1 VLLDKRAY
9 GIAALAVLLLT
20 PVFATGPTW
29 IPDVSFKATSLAGWH
44 VLGQAEWRVENGEV
58 VGTAKPGGSGG
69 WLVLDRSYQ
78 DVEFYSA
85 FHCTSGCKTGVL
97 LRAEK
102 TAQGMKGIYVSLT
115 EGDVSTY
122 RMTLGPDGQEL
133 SREPL
138 RPPGGGGAR
147 GGADAGRGGAGARG
161 GAGTE
166 AARGGPD
173 AGRGGAAARGGGGGR
188 SSAPKD
194 LPMAPPRP
202 GLHPGEWNEVEVMID
217 ATTVRTFLNDTSE
230 ATQGPV
236 DEEAGRYGPLAL
248 YVGGA
253 SEVRFKGIAYKDL
266 ATRYAPPEKV
276 SPRFR
281 MQRLNEFYYAWSAA
295 VADFNR
301 DGIPDIVAGPYI
313 YYGPDYT
320 KSREIFSSW
329 AHSPSKEY
337 ASDCMI
343 QLAYDFTGDGWPDV
357 LCSNLG
363 TPIILY
369 VNPKGEARRWDK
381 FTVVSEGVGCEI
393 WDMKDLDGDGKPEVV
408 FTSRSQ
414 GVVYAKPDPAN
425 PTAPWIIHTVSGPGY
440 GALHGIGTGDINGD
454 GRPDIVN
461 VFGWWENPGPGGK
474 EPWTY
479 HPVAFG
485 RYNRTGTVGGALM
498 AVYDVNGDGLNDV
511 VTSLGAHDVGMAWYE
526 QKRDPAGKIS
536 FVEHIIMKDYS
547 TAAQNAGGV
556 TFSQIHAATFAD
568 IDGDGVPDFIAGK
581 RYWSHEDNSHDPDP
595 YGVPVLYLYRT
606 VRDPKAPGGARFVP
620 ELIHNH
626 SGGGSNLVAVD
637 LNHDGAIDII
647 TATDRGLF
655 IFWGKPRAATAPAKK
670 APAK

>member
-1 VLLDKRAY
+1 MRDKCAY
-9 GIAALAVLLLT
+9 GILAIGTLLLV

-29 IPDVSFKATSLAGWH
+29 IPDVTFKATSLAGWH
-44 VLGQAEWRVENGEV
+44 VLGQADWRVQNGEV
-58 VGTAKPGGSGG
+58 VGTAKPGGGG

-78 DVEFYSA
+78 DPAFYAA
-85 FHCTSGCKTGVL
+85 FHCTNGCKTGVL

-102 TAQGMKGIYVSLT
+102 TAQGMKGIFVSLT
-115 EGDVSTY
+115 EGDVETY
-122 RMTLGPDGQEL
+122 RVTLGPDGREL

-138 RPPGGGGAR
+138 RSPGGGGAR
-147 GGADAGRGGAGARG
+147 GGGEARGGAGARG
-161 GAGTE
+161 GAE
-166 AARGGPD
+166 AGRGAGARGGRP
-173 AGRGGAAARGGGGGR
+173 A
-188 SSAPKD
+188 APKD

-217 ATTVRTFLNDTSE
+217 ATAIRTFLNDSSE

-236 DEEAGRYGPLAL
+236 DEDAGRYGPLAL
-248 YVGGA
+248 YVGGT
-253 SEVRFKGIAYKDL
+253 SEVRFKDIAYKDL
-266 ATRYAPPEKV
+266 GFRYAPLEKV

-301 DGIPDIVAGPYI
+301 DGILDIVAGPYI

-320 KSREIFSSW
+320 KSREIFPSW

-369 VNPKGEARRWDK
+369 VNPKGESRRWDK
-381 FTVVSEGVGCEI
+381 FTVVSEGVGCEV

-425 PTAPWIIHTVSGPGY
+425 PTAPWVIHSVSGPGY
-440 GALHGIGTGDINGD
+440 GALHGIGIGDINGD

-526 QKRDPAGKIS
+526 QKRDAAGNIS

-547 TAAQNAGGV
+547 TTATNAGGV
-556 TFSQIHAATFAD
+556 TFSQIHASTFAD

-581 RYWSHEDNSHDPDP
+581 RYWSHEDNLHDPDP

-606 VRDPKAPGGARFVP
+606 VRNPKAPGGAEFVP

-647 TATDRGLF
+647 TATDRGVF
-655 IFWGKPRAATAPAKK
+655 IFWGKPRAGTAKPASAPAKK
-670 APAK
+670 

>member
-1 VLLDKRAY
+1 MLDKRAY
-9 GIAALAVLLLT
+9 GIAALAALWLT

-29 IPDVSFKATSLAGWH
+29 IPDVKFKATSLAGWH
-44 VLGQAEWRVENGEV
+44 VLGQADWKVQNGEV
-58 VGTAKPGGSGG
+58 IGTAKPGGG

-78 DVEFYSA
+78 DPFFYA
-85 FHCTSGCKTGVL
+85 NFHCTDGCKTGIL

-102 TAQGMKGIYVSLT
+102 TEQGMKGIFVSLT
-115 EGDVSTY
+115 EGDVATY
-122 RMTLGPDGQEL
+122 RVTLGPDGQEL

-138 RPPGGGGAR
+138 RAPGGGGAR
-147 GGADAGRGGAGARG
+147 GGGEGRGGGGARG
-161 GAGTE
+161 GAG
-166 AARGGPD
+166 AD
-173 AGRGGAAARGGGGGR
+173 AARGGGGDAARGGGGR
-188 SSAPKD
+188 GGRPGTPKD
-194 LPMAPPRP
+194 LPMSPPRP
-202 GLHPGEWNEVEVMID
+202 GLHPGEWNEVEVLID
-217 ATTVRTFLNDTSE
+217 ATTIHTFLNDTSE

-236 DEEAGRYGPLAL
+236 DGDAGYGPLAL
-248 YVGGA
+248 YVGGT
-253 SEVRFKGIAYKDL
+253 SEVRFKDIAYKDG
-266 ATRYAPPEKV
+266 AFRYAPVEQV

-320 KSREIFSSW
+320 KSREIMPTW

-369 VNPKGEARRWDK
+369 VNPKGESRRWDK
-381 FTVVSEGVGCEI
+381 YTVVSEGVGCEI
-393 WDMKDLDGDGKPEVV
+393 WDMKDIDGDGKPEVV

-474 EPWTY
+474 EPWKY
-479 HPVAFG
+479 HPAAFG
-485 RYNRTGTVGGALM
+485 RFNRTGTVGGALM

-511 VTSLGAHDVGMAWYE
+511 VTSLGAHDLGLAWYE
-526 QKRDPAGKIS
+526 QKRDAAGAIS

-581 RYWSHEDNSHDPDP
+581 RYWSHEDNLHDPDP

-606 VRDPKAPGGARFVP
+606 VRNPKAPGGAEFVP

-626 SGGGSNLVAVD
+626 SGGGSNLVATD

-647 TATDRGLF
+647 SATDRGLF
-655 IFWGKPRAATAPAKK
+655 IFWGKPHAGAAKK
-670 APAK
+670 AAAPAPAAKK